1 MKTTNLQKALIKKTI
16 QKPKRP
22 KALTDIDSLP
32 ALQEK
37 LRKGTFTCTEM
48 IEAFLSRIHAHEEL
62 NAFVEVFAHDA
73 RSRATVID
81 AKLKHGTPGRLA
93 GLVVGIKDNMVYRH
107 HRGSAGSRMLESFES
122 LFTATAVQRL
132 LEEDA
137 IVIGRLN
144 CDEFAMGSANKFSH
158 YGPTRNPLDPSR
170 SPGGS
175 SGGSAAAVAARL
187 VHASL
192 GSDTGGSI
200 RQPASFTGTL
210 GFKPTYGRISRH
222 GLVAFASSFDQIG
235 PIARSMDTLSAMY
248 EVMAGPDAY
257 DSTATQR
264 AVEPVEL
271 DAAQPE
277 KSRRIGYFKEVL
289 ESPKLDE
296 KVKKQ
301 TLAYLEKLQEKGHKV
316 EGVDFPLLDYLVPTY
331 YILST
336 AEASSNL
343 ARYDGVHYGYR
354 SEAAENLETVYK
366 RSRTEGFG
374 PEVKR
379 RILLGT
385 FVLSS
390 GYYDAYYGKAQK
402 ARRLISDQTEQL
414 FERFDFLLSPTTP
427 HPAFPLDAESSD
439 PTAMYLEDI
448 FTVHANL
455 TGTPALSLPLLK
467 GKGKLPV
474 GIQLTA
480 PRFADNELLQF
491 AYGLLAK

>member
-1 MKTTNLQKALIKKTI
+1 M
-16 QKPKRP
+16 
-22 KALTDIDSLP
+22 TDIDSLP
-32 ALQEK
+32 VLQGK
-37 LRKGTFTCTEM
+37 LQKGAFTCTEM
-48 IEAFLSRIHAHEEL
+48 IEAFLERIQAHASL

-81 AKLKHGTPGRLA
+81 AKLKRGTAGKLA

-107 HRGSAGSRMLESFES
+107 HKGSAGSKMLAEFES

-132 LEEDA
+132 LDEDA

-158 YGPTRNPLDPSR
+158 YGTTHNPVDPQR
-170 SPGGS
+170 TPGGS

-210 GFKPTYGRISRH
+210 GFKPSYGRISRH

-235 PIARSMDTLSAMY
+235 PLARSMDTLSALY
-248 EVMAGPDAY
+248 EVMAGADEY

-264 AVEPVEL
+264 PVTPVALSEADK
-271 DAAQPE
+271 DAP
-277 KSRRIGYFKEVL
+277 RRIAYFKDVL

-301 TLAYLEKLQEKGHKV
+301 TQDYLAKLRDKGHEV

-343 ARYDGVHYGYR
+343 ARYDGIHYGYR
-354 SEAAENLETVYK
+354 SEEVENLETVYK

-402 ARRLISDQTEQL
+402 ARRLIADQTEAL
-414 FERFDFLLSPTTP
+414 FKRFDFLVSPTTP
-427 HPAFPLDAESSD
+427 HPAFLLEAESSD

-455 TGTPALSLPLLK
+455 TGTPAISLPLLK
-467 GKGKLPV
+467 GSGKLPV
-474 GIQLTA
+474 GLQLTA
-480 PRFADNELLQF
+480 PRFAEKALLQF
-491 AYGLLAK
+491 AHGLLKR